1 MIIATSDGGFKFENL
16 NFFFIVISGSKNTKQ
31 EIFLRSFF
39 FFFFFLRGRDV
50 GRSVFWIFVF
60 GFFNFL
66 SFKINLPIHITFTIS
81 KYDTERNL
89 MFHQNISVKH
99 RSSFLCFGNVRVD
112 VDDGFFCLGIAV

>member
-1 MIIATSDGGFKFENL
+1 MEDLNL
-16 NFFFIVISGSKNTKQ
+16 KISIFFYRDFWQQKHKAGDFST
-31 EIFLRSFF
+31 FF
-39 FFFFFLRGRDV
+39 FFFFFFFRGRDV
-50 GRSVFWIFVF
+50 GRSVFWVFVF